1 MSPIIAREW
10 ALYNEID
17 EYAAEWI
24 ENLIRLG
31 AIAPG
36 IVDRRSI
43 VDICPDE
50 LRGFR
55 QVHFFAGIGVWS
67 YSLRRAGVS
76 DDTALWTGSCPCFT
90 AGTLIL
96 TDAGLLPIEEV
107 TIRHRVWTHAGNWQ
121 RVLRVGSDWKP
132 VGDLIGQGHFG
143 LTCTH
148 DHPFYGMSRSIHS
161 THQEGKAVRIHKV
174 SDPDWIAAKDMPGK
188 WWAMP
193 KQYPQQT
200 LPTVEGFTSYELAL
214 LSGLYVGDG
223 WLGADGRSDR
233 LILGVNETKY
243 AEILGLLPNLHFQ
256 TSRQRTTVRME
267 LKSAP
272 LVAYLRESFSE
283 KSCSKVIPSWMLSAS
298 QEFKEAFLLG
308 WDLTDGT
315 RAKMSGSRRITT
327 ASRSLAIMGRMLLVS
342 MGFSAQLRKIETPP
356 KAIIE
361 CREVNQSN
369 YYVLSR
375 SKNCR
380 YKMESDGKVWFKAK
394 KFKPSNVIRRV
405 FNIEVENDNSY
416 LADGIFVHNCQPF
429 SAAGKGD
436 GFADERHLWPAFFHL
451 IQNCR
456 PPRIYG
462 EQVASKDGLGWLD
475 LVFADLEASDY
486 TVWAVDTPSAG
497 SGAPHIQQRLR
508 FCADDTRSSAGRLQH
523 TSGDGWQQRWAEP
536 SGRGFVSGCGID
548 GMEHGNVQQQRSTG
562 DNPGVADL
570 GRSSTSDGLEH
581 ARNNGLQGRLH
592 RWSDAERGTLDRQT
606 GRDCTIERMA
616 DAHGR
621 DTSAERQQRGWEQRQ
636 QPQDG
641 GSSERMADSCDGA
654 SFGGV
659 TRSVVRG
666 LPTGARQDV
675 PHGLPGPTN
684 GFWRDADWLF
694 CRDGK
699 WRPIEPGTFPLVD
712 GAAFRVG
719 SGSAFEGKSRQ
730 GMLKGYGNAID
741 AEATVDFIEATLEPD
756 TIDTHALRDSTETVP
771 CQSPLRLDKVRQRDL
786 EDLA

>member
-76 DDTALWTGSCPCFT
+76 DDTALWTGSCPC
-90 AGTLIL
+90 
-96 TDAGLLPIEEV
+96 
-107 TIRHRVWTHAGNWQ
+107 
-121 RVLRVGSDWKP
+121 
-132 VGDLIGQGHFG
+132 
-143 LTCTH
+143 
-148 DHPFYGMSRSIHS
+148 
-161 THQEGKAVRIHKV
+161 
-174 SDPDWIAAKDMPGK
+174 
-188 WWAMP
+188 
-193 KQYPQQT
+193 
-200 LPTVEGFTSYELAL
+200 
-214 LSGLYVGDG
+214 
-223 WLGADGRSDR
+223 
-233 LILGVNETKY
+233 
-243 AEILGLLPNLHFQ
+243 
-256 TSRQRTTVRME
+256 
-267 LKSAP
+267 
-272 LVAYLRESFSE
+272 
-283 KSCSKVIPSWMLSAS
+283 
-298 QEFKEAFLLG
+298 
-308 WDLTDGT
+308 
-315 RAKMSGSRRITT
+315 
-327 ASRSLAIMGRMLLVS
+327 
-342 MGFSAQLRKIETPP
+342 
-356 KAIIE
+356 
-361 CREVNQSN
+361 
-369 YYVLSR
+369 
-375 SKNCR
+375 
-380 YKMESDGKVWFKAK
+380 
-394 KFKPSNVIRRV
+394 
-405 FNIEVENDNSY
+405 
-416 LADGIFVHNCQPF
+416 QPF
-429 SAAGKGD
+429 SAAGKGTGVD
-436 GFADERHLWPAFFHL
+436 DERHLWPAFNHH
-451 IQNCR
+451 IQACR

-497 SGAPHIQQRLR
+497 SGAPHIRQRLR
-508 FCADDTRSSAGRLQH
+508 FCADDTRSAAGRLQH
-523 TSGDGWQQRWAEP
+523 TSGDGWQQRWSEP
-536 SGRGFVSGCGID
+536 SGRGIVSRCVAD
-548 GMEHGNVQQQRSTG
+548 GLGDSESARRADGEKVARSSISVFGETSEVLRVGYRGASDGVGDSTG
-562 DNPGVADL
+562 ERSLSGALRRIHCGEEGAGPRDGQPERSGDALRVDHS
-570 GRSSTSDGLEH
+570 SSTRLEGLGSGHHPEVGQ
-581 ARNNGLQGRLH
+581 RQGSLRPVATA
-592 RWSDAERGTLDRQT
+592 SG
-606 GRDCTIERMA
+606 IERMA

-621 DTSAERQQRGWEQRQ
+621 DTSAERQQRGGEQRQ

-641 GSSERMADSCDGA
+641 GSSERMASGDDDDGR
-654 SFGGV
+654 SDISLGGPQGRTV
-659 TRSVVRG
+659 DGGSGATLRMVGRG
-666 LPTGARQDV
+666 APNR
-675 PHGLPGPTN
+675 PGPTN

-694 CRDGK
+694 CRDAK

-756 TIDTHALRDSTETVP
+756 TIGAHALRDSTETVP

>member
-1 MSPIIAREW
+1 MTVIARPW

-76 DDTALWTGSCPCFT
+76 DDTALWTGSCPC
-90 AGTLIL
+90 
-96 TDAGLLPIEEV
+96 
-107 TIRHRVWTHAGNWQ
+107 
-121 RVLRVGSDWKP
+121 
-132 VGDLIGQGHFG
+132 
-143 LTCTH
+143 
-148 DHPFYGMSRSIHS
+148 
-161 THQEGKAVRIHKV
+161 
-174 SDPDWIAAKDMPGK
+174 
-188 WWAMP
+188 
-193 KQYPQQT
+193 
-200 LPTVEGFTSYELAL
+200 
-214 LSGLYVGDG
+214 
-223 WLGADGRSDR
+223 
-233 LILGVNETKY
+233 
-243 AEILGLLPNLHFQ
+243 
-256 TSRQRTTVRME
+256 
-267 LKSAP
+267 
-272 LVAYLRESFSE
+272 
-283 KSCSKVIPSWMLSAS
+283 
-298 QEFKEAFLLG
+298 
-308 WDLTDGT
+308 
-315 RAKMSGSRRITT
+315 
-327 ASRSLAIMGRMLLVS
+327 
-342 MGFSAQLRKIETPP
+342 
-356 KAIIE
+356 
-361 CREVNQSN
+361 
-369 YYVLSR
+369 
-375 SKNCR
+375 
-380 YKMESDGKVWFKAK
+380 
-394 KFKPSNVIRRV
+394 
-405 FNIEVENDNSY
+405 
-416 LADGIFVHNCQPF
+416 QPF
-429 SAAGKGD
+429 SAAGKGTGVD
-436 GFADERHLWPAFFHL
+436 DERHLWPAFNHH
-451 IQNCR
+451 IQACR

-497 SGAPHIQQRLR
+497 SGAPHIRQRLR
-508 FCADDTRSSAGRLQH
+508 FCADDTRSATGRLQH
-523 TSGDGWQQRWAEP
+523 TSGDRWDERWSEP
-536 SGRGFVSGCGID
+536 SGRRFGGGCGVD
-548 GMEHGNVQQQRSTG
+548 GLEHADVQHQRSTG

-581 ARNNGLQGRLH
+581 ARNNGLQRRLH

-606 GRDCTIERMA
+606 GRDSTVERMA
-616 DAHGR
+616 SGDDDDGR
-621 DTSAERQQRGWEQRQ
+621 SDLSLGG
-636 QPQDG
+636 PQGRTVDG
-641 GSSERMADSCDGA
+641 GSGATLRMADTCDGA
-654 SFGGV
+654 RFGGV

-675 PHGLPGPTN
+675 PHGLPGPAN

-699 WRPIEPGTFPLVD
+699 WRPIGPSSQQMADGSTVDLGLGSTFPLIK
-712 GAAFRVG
+712 GEAFKEG
-719 SGSAFEGKSRQ
+719 SGHPVYAGKSRQ